1 MSVSTNKN
9 LLVKWLANE
18 KPGKGQIS
26 RTESYQRKGV
36 SSSSLNRVSEWGL
49 MSWVEWIVMHNITN
63 CVEFEIRH
71 DSLKIFYTRSEKF
84 NKRKAHARCQ
94 LMSKL
99 A

>member
-1 MSVSTNKN
+1 M
-9 LLVKWLANE
+9 
-18 KPGKGQIS
+18 
-26 RTESYQRKGV
+26 

-84 NKRKAHARCQ
+84 NKRKAHASNTYFVFIFAHKPPGLITVRE
-94 LMSKL
+94 SPSGEI
-99 A
+99 